1 MPEEVSGIPRIAV
14 ERSQRDFPRR
24 EGQQQGNRR
33 KPPRHQASDAALAP
47 SPDDER
53 PTIGSRLDVRA

>member
-1 MPEEVSGIPRIAV
+1 MAEEVSGIPRIAV

-33 KPPRHQASDAALAP
+33 KPPRQQLTETPAAPPPGEDPPLV
-47 SPDDER
+47 
-53 PTIGSRLDVRA
+53 GSRLNVRA